1 METEEKKVP
10 SKQKF
15 FENKLLPVLT
25 YIGAI
30 GAGLMCVA
38 YIICVFVLIRGFKI
52 DDFLQITTFAVVNA
66 LVGFVIM
73 QFLKVQ
79 GISFAKTLEVNK
91 PIIKE
96 YYESK
101 TKDKKIRSIKFYWV
115 TSVIKDVCI
124 KAFTLIATTI
134 GVIYIVVQGSNDY
147 NLLWLAVV
155 NLIMFVCFGFLAM
168 SNAYDFFNNQHI
180 AYMKEQLKLI
190 KIDGDNKTDDSQEQ
204 CGVPQSDGT
213 SIEEQAG
220 HSIDN
225 R

>member
-1 METEEKKVP
+1 METEEKKVL

-15 FENKLLPVLT
+15 FETKLLPILT
-25 YIGAI
+25 YVGAI
-30 GAGLMCVA
+30 GAGLMCIA
-38 YIICVFVLIRGFKI
+38 YIICVFVLIRGFKVN
-52 DDFLQITTFAVVNA
+52 DLLQIGVFSVVNA

-101 TKDKKIRSIKFYWV
+101 TKDKKIRSIKFYWI
-115 TSVIKDVCI
+115 TSVIKDIFI
-124 KAFTLIATTI
+124 KVLTLAISTV
-134 GVIYIVVQGSNDY
+134 GVIYIVVQGNNDY
-147 NLLWLAVV
+147 NLLWLALV
-155 NLIMFVCFGFLAM
+155 NLIMFICFGFLTM

-190 KIDGDNKTDDSQEQ
+190 KINGGNKTDDSQEQ
-204 CGVPQSDGT
+204 CGIPKSNGT

-220 HSIDN
+220 YSINN